1 MESCLYEGWL
11 RHRRY
16 SPRRHEFRYP
26 LFMLWLDL
34 GELDQVFKG
43 RWLWSTR
50 GPNLVWFRRADYGGD
65 PALPLDEAI
74 RQLVAAETG
83 ERPEGPVRILTNP
96 RILGYCFNS
105 ISLYYCYAADGRTL
119 EAVVGEVTSTPWGE
133 RIHYVLPMSANEG
146 RPTKPQFRFPKAMHV
161 SPFLPMDMEYHWHL
175 NLPGERLTVHMDDR
189 RGAENILDATLVLA
203 RREIDGRSLARVL
216 WRYPAMTLQVIF
228 NIHWQALR
236 LWLKG
241 VPIIDHP
248 PPEPPKEA
256 PGQA

>member
-16 SPRRHEFRYP
+16 SPKRHEFRYP

-146 RPTKPQFRFPKAMHV
+146 RP
-161 SPFLPMDMEYHWHL
+161 D
-175 NLPGERLTVHMDDR
+175 
-189 RGAENILDATLVLA
+189 
-203 RREIDGRSLARVL
+203 
-216 WRYPAMTLQVIF
+216 
-228 NIHWQALR
+228 
-236 LWLKG
+236 
-241 VPIIDHP
+241 
-248 PPEPPKEA
+248 EA
-256 PGQA
+256 PVPFP